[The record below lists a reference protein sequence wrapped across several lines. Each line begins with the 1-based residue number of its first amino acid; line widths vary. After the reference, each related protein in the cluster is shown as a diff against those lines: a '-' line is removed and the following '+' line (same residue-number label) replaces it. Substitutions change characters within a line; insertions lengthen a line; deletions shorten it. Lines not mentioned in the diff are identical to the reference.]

1 MLGKL
6 FSQFKTKPSPH
17 QTSDEPHQNIKFDFD
32 VVGNFFTLPLEKII
46 AEVKEKTA
54 SEKNIIAKLTG
65 QIIRRALGDGV
76 LDREEEKKIATFMR
90 EFQITAQ
97 HLSNEDKTLLTKNLL
112 IRDLLDSR
120 VKPRFTLFDL
130 PFSFMK
136 NEIVIWGFHPVQ
148 VSEIKTVKQWQ
159 SGSRGF
165 SIRIMSGIYWNL
177 GGTKGKRIETT
188 ECTDLGTAIVAITN
202 KHLYMLTTHKDSL
215 RIRHDKIVSLVPDNN
230 GVYVFREGARVN
242 PLYFQ
247 PDDVWFFTNILQNAT
262 NWDYASKPLTVHH

>member
-46 AEVKEKTA
+46 AEVREKTVG
-54 SEKNIIAKLTG
+54 EKNIIAKLTG

-76 LDREEEKKIATFMR
+76 LDREEEKKIAAFMR

-136 NEIVIWGFHPVQ
+136 N
-148 VSEIKTVKQWQ
+148 
-159 SGSRGF
+159 
-165 SIRIMSGIYWNL
+165 
-177 GGTKGKRIETT
+177 
-188 ECTDLGTAIVAITN
+188 
-202 KHLYMLTTHKDSL
+202 
-215 RIRHDKIVSLVPDNN
+215 DNS
-230 GVYVFREGARVN
+230 
-242 PLYFQ
+242 
-247 PDDVWFFTNILQNAT
+247 FFT
-262 NWDYASKPLTVHH
+262 